1 MTVDLQSTPLPLR
14 TNSPK
19 LAMVGGFE
27 PPTDSLEGCSS
38 ILLSYTITCRVRLR
52 RGLPPPYAFRRTAPW
67 LQFGNR
73 GCTTLASSVISAFS
87 MTGYTRSRMLSQKAI
102 NQWLLRGRDVTG
114 KGADQKDLT
123 LLIHLVNHT
132 SALACY
138 ASPFPNTQTGTLCG
152 RFFDGG
158 RLIPRGVWLL
168 RPLPSSDHRLHL
180 L

>member
-19 LAMVGGFE
+19 LAMV
-27 PPTDSLEGCSS
+27 
-38 ILLSYTITCRVRLR
+38 CRVRLR

-67 LQFGNR
+67 LQFSNR
-73 GCTTLASSVISAFS
+73 GCITLASSVISAFS
-87 MTGYTRSRMLSQKAI
+87 MTGYTRNQQTFPYTIK
-102 NQWLLRGRDVTG
+102 QWLLRGRDVTG

-158 RLIPRGVWLL
+158 RLIPRGVRLL

>member
-19 LAMVGGFE
+19 LAMVGGC
-27 PPTDSLEGCSS
+27 LEGCCS

-87 MTGYTRSRMLSQKAI
+87 MTGYTRYKKFPQDAI
-102 NQWLLRGRDVTG
+102 KQWLLRGRDVTG

-132 SALACY
+132 SALTCC

-158 RLIPRGVWLL
+158 RLIPRGIWLL

>member
-1 MTVDLQSTPLPLR
+1 
-14 TNSPK
+14 
-19 LAMVGGFE
+19 MVGGFE
-27 PPTDSLEGCSS
+27 PPTDSLEGCCS

-114 KGADQKDLT
+114 KGAGVINQMNEKGQVF
-123 LLIHLVNHT
+123 LV
-132 SALACY
+132 SALTCY

-158 RLIPRGVWLL
+158 RLIPRGVRLL

>member
-1 MTVDLQSTPLPLR
+1 M
-14 TNSPK
+14 
-19 LAMVGGFE
+19 AMVGGFE
-27 PPTDSLEGCSS
+27 PPTDSLEGCCS

-67 LQFGNR
+67 LQFSNR
-73 GCTTLASSVISAFS
+73 GCITLASSVISAFS
-87 MTGYTRSRMLSQKAI
+87 MTGYTRNQQTFPYTIK
-102 NQWLLRGRDVTG
+102 QWLLRGRDVTG

>member
-1 MTVDLQSTPLPLR
+1 
-14 TNSPK
+14 
-19 LAMVGGFE
+19 
-27 PPTDSLEGCSS
+27 
-38 ILLSYTITCRVRLR
+38 
-52 RGLPPPYAFRRTAPW
+52 
-67 LQFGNR
+67 
-73 GCTTLASSVISAFS
+73 
-87 MTGYTRSRMLSQKAI
+87 MTGYTRYKKFPQDAI
-102 NQWLLRGRDVTG
+102 KQWLLRGRDVTG

-168 RPLPSSDHRLHL
+168 RPTIIRSSFAFTLMVGF
-180 L
+180 

>member
-1 MTVDLQSTPLPLR
+1 M
-14 TNSPK
+14 
-19 LAMVGGFE
+19 
-27 PPTDSLEGCSS
+27 
-38 ILLSYTITCRVRLR
+38 
-52 RGLPPPYAFRRTAPW
+52 
-67 LQFGNR
+67 
-73 GCTTLASSVISAFS
+73 ISAFS
-87 MTGYTRSRMLSQKAI
+87 MTGYTRNQQTFPYTIK
-102 NQWLLRGRDVTG
+102 QWLLRGRDVTG

>member
-27 PPTDSLEGCSS
+27 PPTDSLEGCCS

-73 GCTTLASSVISAFS
+73 GCITLASSVISAFS
-87 MTGYTRSRMLSQKAI
+87 MTGYTRYKTLSQKAI

-152 RFFDGG
+152 RFFDVG
-158 RLIPRGVWLL
+158 RLIPRGVRLL